1 MINKQT
7 KKKAPPFPF
16 TYIPILD
23 QNTFKI
29 KKSKREKK
37 EVLETN
43 MTSRIKRAKNP
54 SELYAQVFE
63 GQGNN
68 KGSQAVFP

>member
-1 MINKQT
+1 MI
-7 KKKAPPFPF
+7 KKKKNAPPFPF
-16 TYIPILD
+16 TYIPILE
-23 QNTFKI
+23 QNTYKI

-43 MTSRIKRAKNP
+43 MTSRIKRAENS

-63 GQGNN
+63 SQGNN

>member
-1 MINKQT
+1 MIKK

-43 MTSRIKRAKNP
+43 MTSRIKRAENS

-63 GQGNN
+63 SQGNN

>member
-54 SELYAQVFE
+54 SEFLFT
-63 GQGNN
+63 
-68 KGSQAVFP
+68 FPRRVKEELLTDTLNS